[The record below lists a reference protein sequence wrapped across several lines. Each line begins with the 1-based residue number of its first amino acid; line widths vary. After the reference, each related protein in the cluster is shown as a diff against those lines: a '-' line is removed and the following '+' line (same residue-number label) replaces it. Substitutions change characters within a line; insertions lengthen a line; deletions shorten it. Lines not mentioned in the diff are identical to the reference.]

1 MYYDLG
7 NCMEVEMKIFKRIL
21 KITIVAFMMIVILVE
36 YRPQAINNFRVVD
49 GEPVKV
55 GVLLYKFDDAYISL
69 VRQNLEEI
77 EKNNEGK
84 VKFTFF
90 DGKGDQNI
98 QNKTMNTLLEKK
110 EVDLLLLNL
119 VDTRSTQEAINK
131 IKEKNIPVVLF
142 NREPVKVD
150 AIKSYGKAYFVGTN
164 INEAGILQ
172 GQILIDIWNANKD
185 ILDKNKDDIM
195 QYIMLKGERDNLD
208 ALARTKYSVLT
219 INEAGIKTQEL
230 ALRVCEW
237 NEDVA
242 RNMTKELFLQFGNKI
257 EVIISNNDS
266 MAIGAIKTLQEYGYN
281 NGDITKTIPVVGVDA
296 IPEAQELIKKGFM
309 AGSVLQNAKAMA
321 DAIYSVGMNL
331 VYNKNPLEG
340 TKYKFD
346 ETGVSI
352 RIPYELYIASSS

>member
-1 MYYDLG
+1 
-7 NCMEVEMKIFKRIL
+7 MKRFKKVLR
-21 KITIVAFMMIVILVE
+21 ITIVAFMTIAILVE
-36 YRPQAINNFRVVD
+36 YSPQEANNSRVVE

-69 VRQNLEEI
+69 VRQSLEEI
-77 EKNNEGK
+77 EKKNEGK

-90 DGKGDQNI
+90 DGEGDQTI
-98 QNKTMNTLLEKK
+98 QNKTMNTLLQEKA
-110 EVDLLLLNL
+110 VDLILLNL
-119 VDTRSTQEAINK
+119 VDTGSTQDAINK
-131 IKEKNIPVVLF
+131 IKENNIPVVLF
-142 NREPVKVD
+142 NREPVRID

-164 INEAGILQ
+164 VDEAGILQ
-172 GQILIDIWNANKD
+172 GKILVNIWNANKG
-185 ILDKNKDDIM
+185 ILDKNKDNIM

-208 ALARTKYSVLT
+208 ALARTKYSVST

-230 ALRVCEW
+230 ALKVCDW

-242 RNMTKELFLQFGNKI
+242 RNITKELFLQFGNKI

-266 MAIGAIKTLQEYGYN
+266 MAIGAIKTLQEFGYN
-281 NGDITKTIPVVGVDA
+281 NGDKTRTIPVVGVDA

-309 AGSVLQNAKAMA
+309 AGSVLQNASAMA

-331 VYNKNPLEG
+331 VYNRNPLEG

-346 ETGVSI
+346 ETGIAI
-352 RIPYELYIASSS
+352 RIPYEEYVAPSS